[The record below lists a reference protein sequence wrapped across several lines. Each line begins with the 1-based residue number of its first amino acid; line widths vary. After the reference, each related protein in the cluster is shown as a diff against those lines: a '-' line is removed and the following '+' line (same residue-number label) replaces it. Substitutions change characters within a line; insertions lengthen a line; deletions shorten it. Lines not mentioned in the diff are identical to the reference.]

1 MIRSIAKLA
10 FIVLL
15 LGHGLIYLLGF
26 LKAFDL
32 AQVNELTQV
41 IWSRPLGFLWLLA
54 ALLFIVTAVAFALK
68 KRWWW
73 PTASEAADR
82 QPHSQPGGRILASS
96 KSDHLV
102 VAFEHGQRPLRAAI
116 RQGKPTPP

>member
-32 AQVNELTQV
+32 AQVNELTQE
-41 IWSRPLGFLWLLA
+41 ISRPLPDGSL
-54 ALLFIVTAVAFALK
+54 
-68 KRWWW
+68 R
-73 PTASEAADR
+73 PCC
-82 QPHSQPGGRILASS
+82 SS
-96 KSDHLV
+96 SP
-102 VAFEHGQRPLRAAI
+102 RSPL
-116 RQGKPTPP
+116 P